1 MGTKTEE
8 PIATTWLEDEL
19 YATEAL
25 FLYLLV
31 TNQDITPNRI
41 FVEYHKIVEFCSEV
55 KSYENVF
62 SLRPKSSSAVTKEIQ
77 EIKGIL
83 KVDEEL
89 FKKQIQYNWFFDQ
102 VGFALMD

>member
-1 MGTKTEE
+1 MKTEKH
-8 PIATTWLEDEL
+8 IDTTWLEDEL
-19 YATEAL
+19 YVTEAL

-62 SLRPKSSSAVTKEIQ
+62 SPRPKSSSAVTKKIQ
-77 EIKGIL
+77 EVKGKL
-83 KVDEEL
+83 KVEEEL
-89 FKKQIQYNWFFDQ
+89 FKKQIEYNWFFD
-102 VGFALMD
+102 